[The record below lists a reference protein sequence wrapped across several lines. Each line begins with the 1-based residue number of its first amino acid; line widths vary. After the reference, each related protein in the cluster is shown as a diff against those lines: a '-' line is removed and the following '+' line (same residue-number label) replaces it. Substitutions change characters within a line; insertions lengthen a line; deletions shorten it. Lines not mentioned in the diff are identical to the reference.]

1 MKHLNV
7 LPNDQLIFGIDKL
20 TPISKAT
27 STATL
32 FRGLL
37 SKDTFAQ
44 SLTIIPF
51 EARKAEKQEITELI
65 TETTEGLSGTPT
77 SVSESMATFLP
88 APDISKFE
96 KKLFTSKAVLL
107 GFPVICLA
115 PNRNYEQVV
124 APLFFS
130 NIDLEL
136 DKEGNLIVMPNKND
150 ISINPSL
157 EDYFLKTRGLAFSS
171 FFNMTEEGRVDIV
184 ATVNAISNALFLQT
198 NGSPLEPVDCP
209 ETFVPQNIYW
219 TGILDFSIN
228 EQERASDSLEEESHT
243 ESTQAFEAAET
254 HYFVPPVLPLRSEQF
269 AVSHNLIKATNSG
282 YVLYLTGPSKSGKT
296 YTAIATALQALTQGL
311 KVNFVTN
318 NHNTI
323 NQLEEKLTELDLDKH
338 ALILKDELWG
348 KPRLINALSQTTENV
363 KASGK
368 IDTTAFEKDKKVF
381 TRIFNKLNTAHVSLH
396 KSTLNKKGWPYWVG
410 KYLDIIS
417 VQGPH
422 ILEGKLNVEDFDFT
436 ESEFELLKDQLYE
449 NFIKF
454 RPVGIVDH
462 PLKGLNNPLFIQ
474 ENSALLEKYLTDSF
488 TMFQIGITKLYNQ
501 FSEFLQIYVD
511 NQKAL
516 YLAQSRS
523 FKASIQ
529 QIEQLIAENKE
540 DYGADFDESSVLK
553 QKIFSPFSEKYKH
566 LLHIRKEIVKHWN
579 ELVRLNK
586 AHQYFETKKNL
597 PTFTES
603 FDFKKLTTELES
615 YKDLVLK
622 WESKINGMAIGEAA
636 TISTSGLFLDKH
648 FKDKIA
654 DLNTSFATLLSKING
669 SGIFEKPF
677 QSNDILLLKM
687 RDYLSELHEK
697 ISIYIKGMN
706 EFPVFYAWR
715 RNTLGLSPK
724 AKNVLNVLMKNKP
737 LSWLDAFESWYI
749 KNMLNKYFNDQIL
762 PMQNFNTNEYLNKI
776 QENINK
782 NPKVAAQVM
791 LNKQVAAYNKIKKNN
806 PQIYKT
812 LFSAK
817 SNIELVELSLRQ
829 IMSTSGTTIQE
840 LFPLLCCTSTT
851 YNDIIQDEVK
861 CDLLIIDDVNNINN
875 EWIINAKKT
884 LMISDNHNIPYTKK
898 IALTSNPAYFN
909 FAGVNNLLVT
919 AIAKKI
925 AQELQLS
932 EKTVI
937 THQTIP
943 TGVTLDIVV
952 MPHKNNPNKY
962 AIFIDS
968 FLQNPQS
975 LSWLDMKKNQKD
987 AESLGYHIIDTWSVN
1002 WWENPQSAL
1011 REIIRQIDLVK
1022 TQNTLQVS
1030 D

>member
-20 TPISKAT
+20 ATISKANSVT
-27 STATL
+27 TL
-32 FRGLL
+32 FRGLF

-44 SLTIIPF
+44 YLTIIPF
-51 EARKAEKQEITELI
+51 EARNTEKQEISEV
-65 TETTEGLSGTPT
+65 TTGEVSGEAT
-77 SVSESMATFLP
+77 SVSEDTMTSLP
-88 APDISKFE
+88 TPEITKFE
-96 KKLFTSKAVLL
+96 KKLFTSKTVLL
-107 GFPVICLA
+107 GFPLICLG
-115 PNRNYEQVV
+115 PNTSYEQVV

-130 NIDLEL
+130 NIELEI
-136 DKEGNLIVMPNKND
+136 DNEGNLILMPNKND
-150 ISINPSL
+150 ISMNPDL
-157 EDYFLKTRGLAFSS
+157 EGYFLKTRGLAFSS
-171 FFNMTEEGRVDIV
+171 FFSITKEGRVDII

-198 NGSPLEPVDCP
+198 NGNPQEPVDCP
-209 ETFVPQNIYW
+209 ESFEPQNIYW

-228 EQERASDSLEEESHT
+228 EQGRASDASEEDAISESLQVFESEE
-243 ESTQAFEAAET
+243 TQ
-254 HYFVPPVLPLRSEQF
+254 YFVPPVLPLRSEQF
-269 AVSHNLIKATNSG
+269 AVSHNIIKSTTPG

-296 YTAIATALQALTQGL
+296 YTAIATALQAITQGL

-318 NHNTI
+318 NHNVI
-323 NQLEEKLTELDLDKH
+323 NQLEQILIDLNLDKH
-338 ALILKDELWG
+338 AIILKDELWG
-348 KPRLINALSQTTENV
+348 KPRLINALSQTIENV
-363 KASGK
+363 KGTSK
-368 IDTTAFEKDKKVF
+368 IDTAAFEKDKKVF
-381 TRIFNKLNTAHVSLH
+381 TRIFNKLNTAHTSLH
-396 KSTLNKKGWPYWVG
+396 KSTLNKNGWPYWVG

-422 ILEGKLNVEDFDFT
+422 ILEGKLNVEDFEFT

-454 RPVGIVDH
+454 RPVGIVEH

-540 DYGADFDESSVLK
+540 DYGAEFDESSVLK

-566 LLHIRKEIVKHWN
+566 LLHVRKDIVKHWN
-579 ELVRLNK
+579 ELIRLNK

-597 PTFTES
+597 PTFTEN
-603 FDFKKLTTELES
+603 FDFKKLTAELETF
-615 YKDLVLK
+615 KDLVLK
-622 WESKINGMAIGEAA
+622 WEAKINGIAIGESA
-636 TISTSGLFLDKH
+636 TISTSGHFLDKH

-654 DLNTSFATLLSKING
+654 DLNTAFATLLGKINN

-677 QSNDILLLKM
+677 QSNDILLIKM

-724 AKNVLNVLMKNKP
+724 AKNILNVLMKNKP

-749 KNMLNKYFNDQIL
+749 KNMLNKYFNDQTL
-762 PMQNFNTNEYLNKI
+762 PMQNFNTNVYFNKI
-776 QENINK
+776 QEKIDQ
-782 NPKVAAQVM
+782 NPKELPLIM
-791 LNKQVAAYNKIKKNN
+791 LNKQAAAYNKLKKNS
-806 PQIYKT
+806 PQIHKT

-829 IMSTSGTTIQE
+829 IISASGTAIQE

-851 YNDIIQDEVK
+851 YNDIIQDGVK
-861 CDLLIIDDVNNINN
+861 CDLLIIDDVHNIDNNWLVNS
-875 EWIINAKKT
+875 KKT
-884 LMISDNHNIPYTKK
+884 LMISDHHNVPYTKK
-898 IALTSNPAYFN
+898 VTLTSNPAYFN
-909 FAGVNNLLVT
+909 FAGVNNLLIT

-925 AQELQLS
+925 AHELQLP
-932 EKTVI
+932 EKTVV
-937 THQTIP
+937 THQNIP
-943 TGVTLDIVV
+943 TGITLDIVV

-968 FLQNPQS
+968 FLQNPLP

-1011 REIIRQIDLVK
+1011 KEIIKQIDLVK